1 MDPAAAGAY
10 DNPVLQ
16 YVSWPDSG
24 RKGNI
29 CCMLCGQKVKAGVGR
44 LVRHLAGGS
53 SDVKECPVST
63 TEIKKEMRSYLDG
76 RKFKAIE
83 RVIDAEDAAEVQR
96 RRSIV
101 YTI

>member
-1 MDPAAAGAY
+1 
-10 DNPVLQ
+10 
-16 YVSWPDSG
+16 
-24 RKGNI
+24 
-29 CCMLCGQKVKAGVGR
+29 
-44 LVRHLAGGS
+44 
-53 SDVKECPVST
+53 VKECPVST